1 MDDEDGVWTSN
12 DRSFD
17 IDMEQ
22 AFQNQMMGL
31 MQLAGLMMGAAAM
44 DPFADEAEAEEYAR
58 RQYPFYDDTAPVPQ
72 RRQQYQQQ
80 QPFYNDRMPVSQQ
93 QQQQMD
99 PSFVAPHSYFIILF
113 YYCYRNR
120 EPSSNS
126 TSRKTSMIWLIL
138 LIIDTHHHFSD
149 YEDKTNEF

>member
-1 MDDEDGVWTSN
+1 MDDEDKDGVWTSN
-12 DRSFD
+12 DRSVD

-44 DPFADEAEAEEYAR
+44 DPFANETEAEEYAR

-93 QQQQMD
+93 QQQMD
-99 PSFVAPHSYFIILF
+99 PSFVAPHSYFIIYF
-113 YYCYRNR
+113 
-120 EPSSNS
+120 
-126 TSRKTSMIWLIL
+126 
-138 LIIDTHHHFSD
+138 IIIIEIENHLQIQHL
-149 YEDKTNEF
+149 EKQV

>member
-1 MDDEDGVWTSN
+1 MDDGDGVWTSN

-93 QQQQMD
+93 QQQKD

-113 YYCYRNR
+113 YYYYRNR